1 MNIRLAQDQDLHVI
15 VEFNRAMALETE
27 GKNLVLEIITKGV
40 ANLLA
45 QPQRGFYVVAE
56 VSGVSAGS
64 LMITTE
70 WSDWR
75 DGDFWWIQSVY
86 VKPEFRKLGVYR
98 AMYAFVQLLAAEKP
112 KVCGFRLYV
121 ERENFTAQKTY
132 ASLGMQ
138 ETHYNIFESLKPGIR
153 FLE

>member
-1 MNIRLAQDQDLHVI
+1 MNIRLAQDKDLHVI

-27 GKNLVLEIITKGV
+27 GKNLILEVVTKGV
-40 ANLLA
+40 TNLLA

-56 VSGVSAGS
+56 VDSVSVGS

-98 AMYAFVQLLAAEKP
+98 AMYAFVQSLAVTQP
-112 KVCGFRLYV
+112 NVCGFRLYV
-121 ERENFTAQKTY
+121 ERENVTAQKTY
-132 ASLGMQ
+132 AALGMQ